1 MLNLPKALSPIL
13 DHVQAAATAV
23 VTWWVRMSDS
33 DKRQTRQ
40 RVLTIGACAAV
51 FAFGGP
57 LIAERFGDQKAQEAY
72 RADAIVLAQSIA
84 ADNATEGQPGVRLVS
99 YTNSASPEALL
110 RQAAQT
116 DVDAYEAGN
125 SLRARDNASLRG
137 LASFTLDSLGSDKAR
152 NEQDEL
158 DCLSE
163 AVYFEARS
171 EDTIGQMA
179 VAEVVMN
186 RMRDPRFPKTV
197 CAVVYQGH
205 YRDTGCQFTF
215 TCDGSLSHKP
225 KGAAWDRARAV
236 ALHVLLGLAKPV
248 TNKATHYHTDYVNPY
263 WKAGLVETE
272 VIGTHIFYRFPK
284 TNAEWTTARIALEAQ
299 DLREAVPP
307 PAFLSVDG
315 EAQPAPD
322 ATVAAIP
329 LITVSAQT
337 AQLPSALVP
346 ATEVADARPL

>member
-1 MLNLPKALSPIL
+1 M
-13 DHVQAAATAV
+13 T
-23 VTWWVRMSDS
+23 

-57 LIAERFGDQKAQEAY
+57 LIAQRFGDQKAQEAY

-84 ADNATEGQPGVRLVS
+84 AEGQPGVRLVS
-99 YTNSASPEALL
+99 FNNSASPEALL
-110 RQAAQT
+110 RQAAQA
-116 DVDAYEAGN
+116 DLNAYETGD
-125 SLRARDNASLRG
+125 SQRARDNASLRG

-163 AVYFEARS
+163 AVYYEARS

-186 RMRDPRFPKTV
+186 RVRDPRFPKTV

-215 TCDGSLSHKP
+215 TCDGSLGSKP
-225 KGAAWDRARAV
+225 KGVAWDRARAV

-263 WKAGLVETE
+263 WKAGMVETE

-299 DLREAVPP
+299 ELRERIPDPALIAVDADA
-307 PAFLSVDG
+307 PADPV
-315 EAQPAPD
+315 
-322 ATVAAIP
+322 ATVVTAP
-329 LITVSAQT
+329 LITVSVQP